1 MVYCPLGDGLFAGG
15 FFWFEVRGLWELV
28 FLEVLLGWELWRTW
42 GAGLLGAAQVGFL
55 RFTVDCSSRVLNVNR
70 SLYGSTSR
78 VERSE

>member
-1 MVYCPLGDGLFAGG
+1 MVYLPGD

-28 FLEVLLGWELWRTW
+28 FLEVLLGWELWRAW
-42 GAGLLGAAQVGFL
+42 GAGLLGAAQVGFI
-55 RFTVDCSSRVLNVNR
+55 RFTVDTDCSRFLNVNG